1 MRLVDNLDHTVLQMM
16 TNFTTTLGDLGT
28 FVSNIETLREQIG
41 WVGVIPGDNV
51 NPVTFT
57 ANEILF
63 ENTDGTFTRIV
74 RLAVLTTSAVCME
87 Q

>member
-16 TNFTTTLGDLGT
+16 TNFSTTLGDLGT
-28 FVSNIETLREQIG
+28 FVSNIENTAWANRLGRRHSR
-41 WVGVIPGDNV
+41 DNV

-74 RLAVLTTSAVCME
+74 GLRF
-87 Q
+87 